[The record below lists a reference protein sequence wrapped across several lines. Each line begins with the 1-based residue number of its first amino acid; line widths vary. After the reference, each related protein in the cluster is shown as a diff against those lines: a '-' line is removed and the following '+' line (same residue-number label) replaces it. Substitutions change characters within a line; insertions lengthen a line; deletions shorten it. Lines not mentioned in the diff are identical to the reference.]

1 MNLRIVDCETCEG
14 AGRYE
19 CGPYGI
25 DRRDG
30 SVHGH
35 EYECHVCEGAGKL
48 QVEVEPITIDDLDA
62 MGGADQASIAELF
75 EQGD

>member
-1 MNLRIVDCETCEG
+1 MNLRIICCETCEG

-19 CGPYGI
+19 CGPYEI

-30 SVHGH
+30 SVHGTEH
-35 EYECHVCEGAGKL
+35 ECHVCEGAGSL

-62 MGGADQASIAELF
+62 MGGW
-75 EQGD
+75 